1 MNGPTTGSGPA
12 SVASVLE
19 SLSQLEINDCD
30 DNDEDC
36 RTPLKTLEARLIGYF
51 YCSNLGFLNNVFRK
65 WDLIKVFSLFCKI

>member
-36 RTPLKTLEARLIGYF
+36 RTPLKNLEARLIGYF
-51 YCSNLGFLNNVFRK
+51 YCS
-65 WDLIKVFSLFCKI
+65 